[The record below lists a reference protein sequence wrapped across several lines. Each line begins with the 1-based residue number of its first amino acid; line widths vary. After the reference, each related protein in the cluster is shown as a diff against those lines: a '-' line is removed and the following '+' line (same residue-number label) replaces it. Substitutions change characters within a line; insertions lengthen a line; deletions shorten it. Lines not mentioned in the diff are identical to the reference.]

1 MPIYTPLRFRISP
14 SPRNPKKNQPRQIRA
29 DGRVRPGRTLSARR
43 RHPTRRRHVSPRDRI
58 AAAVPAR
65 EAQEGPP
72 RARAPAPLPPLGRRR
87 LPDLRR
93 PAPSPP
99 PHRPPPRRAPP
110 PVRSTPRRA
119 PAPPWPRLRPRPA
132 PPATSPPLVA
142 PATSSPL
149 RPPPPSSP
157 ASSQLRRRAAIVRRE
172 QCPDLDLR
180 SEILGLT
187 FSLSL

>member
-14 SPRNPKKNQPRQIRA
+14 SPRNPKKNIPARSA
-29 DGRVRPGRTLSARR
+29 PTDVSAPGRTSSARR

-110 PVRSTPRRA
+110 PVRSSPRARASGAAPSPAVGLAGPPRRRLA
-119 PAPPWPRLRPRPA
+119 GLPLLHRLRRARAPPPAPPRLPCPGEPR
-132 PPATSPPLVA
+132 S
-142 PATSSPL
+142 
-149 RPPPPSSP
+149 
-157 ASSQLRRRAAIVRRE
+157 
-172 QCPDLDLR
+172 R
-180 SEILGLT
+180 SARVQ
-187 FSLSL
+187 

>member
-14 SPRNPKKNQPRQIRA
+14 SPRNPKKKRSLPPPPTDVSA
-29 DGRVRPGRTLSARR
+29 PGRTSSARR

-72 RARAPAPLPPLGRRR
+72 RARAPAPLHPLGRRR

-110 PVRSTPRRA
+110 PVRSTPRARASVAAPSPAAGPAGHLAAPRRPGDLLPA
-119 PAPPWPRLRPRPA
+119 PAASSLVAGELPTPA
-132 PPATSPPLVA
+132 PSCYSAAVNSA
-142 PATSSPL
+142 PIWISDPK
-149 RPPPPSSP
+149 
-157 ASSQLRRRAAIVRRE
+157 
-172 QCPDLDLR
+172 
-180 SEILGLT
+180 
-187 FSLSL
+187 F